1 MLSSAEVA
9 SSKKRI
15 LSNKVIPD
23 EIKNYIDES
32 TKSKLEIFFNNTQD
46 TLEKGFDT
54 AFENLNTSLITTIN
68 SAFTTFESEHERRLE
83 QNRENHEKTMSGL
96 NSQYTTAQNF
106 YNGNKDKQKAQSN
119 SIIEN
124 YQRIKNNKLKAMI
137 FFALKKYYLNKK
149 NRRNKHNNILNYMNN
164 RKKYLIFNSWRNIA
178 NNFGKTKLKMINNQ
192 NFLDESK
199 KMTQSHDEE
208 MMRLKLVLESLE
220 KDIQKEINERKSLAK
235 LYDLSLKKGVE
246 AFLRETNYIIDFDAS
261 RAQTP
266 NERSFIDA
274 ENNYKLYIE
283 QVDNVKNNTK

>member
-1 MLSSAEVA
+1 MSSQD
-9 SSKKRI
+9 
-15 LSNKVIPD
+15 VIPN
-23 EIKNYIDES
+23 EIKNYIDDS

-46 TLEKGFDT
+46 TLEKGFDN
-54 AFENLNTSLITTIN
+54 AFQTLNSSLITTIN

-106 YNGNKDKQKAQSN
+106 YNGNKDKQKAQSI
-119 SIIEN
+119 SIIDN
-124 YQRIKNNKLKAMI
+124 FQRIKNNRLKAMI

-149 NRRNKHNNILNYMNN
+149 NAKNKKNNALNYFNN
-164 RKKYLIFNSWRNIA
+164 RRKYLIFNSWRNIT
-178 NNFGKTKLKMINNQ
+178 NSFRKTKLKLINNQ
-192 NFLDESK
+192 HFLDESK
-199 KMTQSHDEE
+199 KINQSNEEE
-208 MMRLKLVLESLE
+208 MMKLRMVLESLE

-274 ENNYKLYIE
+274 ENNYNIYVQQINEIKS
-283 QVDNVKNNTK
+283 KTK